1 MRLLIVDDDED
12 DFIITR
18 DVLRETQMES
28 LDVRW
33 IADFDEARD
42 ALCTGSYDAVLLDF
56 RIGAHT
62 GLELLQ
68 LAQAQRCKTP
78 IILLTGLGDREVDV
92 AAMRAGAADY
102 LIKAELRPDLLER
115 AIRYAVERARTQA
128 ALDALNQRLLHEHT
142 MLLRAE
148 RLSSVGLIAAS
159 VAHEI
164 NNPLCGVMGLV
175 KALRGRNLPENKF
188 NEYIKTLQEGLERM
202 RGTVQGLL
210 DLVRERP
217 LEITRV
223 DAAEVIEEC
232 LRLCGVS
239 ARKKQVDLKVSL
251 QRAEAMVHADRSRL
265 AQVMINLLL
274 NAIYVTPSGGSV
286 EFSAVRDGDRI
297 GLRVSDTGVG
307 MPREVLERVCEPF
320 FTTKPMGQGTGLGL
334 AVVSSIVKA
343 HKGELAIDSAPGVG
357 TTITVWLPRAPRSQA
372 VSEPAAASVSSPGLA
387 PASAGGS
394 STALIPIS
402 VSAADT
408 A

>member
-18 DVLRETQMES
+18 DILRETQMES

-33 IADFDEARD
+33 LADFDEARE
-42 ALCTGSYDAVLLDF
+42 ALCSGSYDAVLLDY
-56 RIGAHT
+56 RLGAHT

-68 LAQAQRCKTP
+68 HAQAQRCKTP

-102 LIKAELRPDLLER
+102 LIKSELRPDLLER

-128 ALDALNQRLLHEHT
+128 ALDALNQRLMHEHT

-175 KALRGRNLPENKF
+175 KALRGRTLPENKF
-188 NEYIKTLQEGLERM
+188 NEYIKTIQEGLERM

-239 ARKKQVDLKVSL
+239 ARKKQVELKLSL
-251 QRAEAMVHADRSRL
+251 QRAEAMVSADRSRL

-274 NAIYVTPSGGSV
+274 NAIYATPSGGSV

-320 FTTKPMGQGTGLGL
+320 FTTKPTGQGTGLGL

-343 HKGELAIDSAPGVG
+343 HKGELAIDSAPGSG
-357 TTITVWLPRAPRSQA
+357 TTITVWLPRAQRSQNVA
-372 VSEPAAASVSSPGLA
+372 EPAAASASALA
-387 PASAGGS
+387 PVSLAAS
-394 STALIPIS
+394 
-402 VSAADT
+402 SADSA
-408 A
+408 

>member
-18 DVLRETQMES
+18 DILRDTQVEA
-28 LDVRW
+28 LDLRW
-33 IADFDEARD
+33 IADFDEARE
-42 ALCTGSYDAVLLDF
+42 AICTGGFDAVLLDY
-56 RIGAHT
+56 RLGAHT

-68 LAQAQRCKTP
+68 LAQAHSCKTP
-78 IILLTGLGDREVDV
+78 MILLTALGDREVDV

-102 LIKAELRPDLLER
+102 LIKSELRPDLLER
-115 AIRYAVERARTQA
+115 AIRYAVERARSQA

-175 KALRGRNLPENKF
+175 KALRGRSLPDNKF
-188 NEYIKTLQEGLERM
+188 NEYIKTIQDGLERM

-232 LRLCGVS
+232 LRLCGTS
-239 ARKKQVDLKVSL
+239 ARKKQVEVKVSL
-251 QRAEAMVHADRSRL
+251 QRSEAMVSVDRSRL
-265 AQVMINLLL
+265 AQVMLNLLL
-274 NAIYVTPSGGSV
+274 NAIYATPAGGTV
-286 EFSAVRDGDRI
+286 EFTALRDGERI

-320 FTTKPMGQGTGLGL
+320 FTTKPTGQGTGLGL

-343 HKGELAIDSAPGVG
+343 HKGELAIESTPGAG
-357 TTITVWLPRAPRSQA
+357 TTITVWLPGAPRSHA
-372 VSEPAAASVSSPGLA
+372 APELAAAS
-387 PASAGGS
+387 
-394 STALIPIS
+394 S
-402 VSAADT
+402 VEMA
-408 A
+408 